1 MLYNLQILRAL
12 AAYLVFLTHFGLY
25 AGLVLPRPD
34 VLAFGAAGVDVF
46 FVLSGFIMFVSTG
59 ARSARGEG
67 GPAQAGSSRR
77 DDGEGIGAFLVRRA
91 ARVVPVYWLV
101 TLGLALMALAGLKP
115 IGIVEF
121 RPEYLLQ
128 SLLFLPFSRGGYVEP
143 LNSVGWTLNYEMFFY
158 AVFAGL
164 LLVPTRAMRALA
176 AVALFLGLSL
186 LGLLPVP
193 GLYWAYYTKPIV
205 LEFAAG
211 IGLGYA
217 YLHLG
222 APSAGFPVRRVAG
235 AAVFVAGLLV
245 LGGQA
250 AAYVLGVQP
259 ELTGFVRPLVWG
271 SAASLIVGA
280 MLLLE
285 RGGITLRSRWLL
297 SQGNASYSFYL
308 VHNLLLHAASKV
320 AAVLPVSGGVRVA
333 LIFSLAF
340 GASAAVGEVLFRRVE
355 APMNAALRRRFDR
368 RPVPAPV
375 PRALTP

>member
-25 AGLVLPRPD
+25 AAPVLPRPD

-59 ARSARGEG
+59 GGGEG
-67 GPAQAGSSRR
+67 V
-77 DDGEGIGAFLVRRA
+77 GAFLTRRV

-101 TLGLALMALAGLKP
+101 TLCLAVMALAGLKP
-115 IGIVEF
+115 IGILEL
-121 RPEYLLQ
+121 RPEYLVQ

-158 AVFAGL
+158 VVFAGL
-164 LLVPTRAMRALA
+164 LLVPTRGQRALA
-176 AVALFLGLSL
+176 AAAIFLSL
-186 LGLLPVP
+186 TLLGRLSVP

-217 YLHLG
+217 YLRLG
-222 APSAGFPVRRVAG
+222 SPPAGFPVRRAAAAAFVA
-235 AAVFVAGLLV
+235 AGLLV

-250 AAYVLGVQP
+250 GAYALDVPP
-259 ELTGFVRPLVWG
+259 EMTGFVRPLVWG
-271 SAASLIVGA
+271 SAASLVVGA

-285 RGGITLRSRWLL
+285 QGGITLRSRWLL

-308 VHNLLLHAASKV
+308 IHNLMLHTTSKV
-320 AAVLPVSGGVRVA
+320 VALLPVAGFLRVG
-333 LIFSLAF
+333 LIFVLAF
-340 GASAAVGEVLFRRVE
+340 AASAALGSVLFRRVE

-368 RPVPAPV
+368 RPVPAPLQNAFS
-375 PRALTP
+375 R

>member
-25 AGLVLPRPD
+25 AGPVLPRPD
-34 VLAFGAAGVDVF
+34 LLAFGAAGVDVF
-46 FVLSGFIMFVSTG
+46 FVLSGFIMFVST
-59 ARSARGEG
+59 SEG
-67 GPAQAGSSRR
+67 DAGVGTFLTRR
-77 DDGEGIGAFLVRRA
+77 I

-101 TLGLALMALAGLKP
+101 TLGLALMALVGLRP
-115 IGIVEF
+115 IGIMDL
-121 RPEYLLQ
+121 RPEYLIQ
-128 SLLFLPFSRGGYVEP
+128 SLLFLPFSRGGYIEP

-158 AVFAGL
+158 VVFAGL
-164 LLVPTRAMRALA
+164 LLVPTREWRALTA
-176 AVALFLGLSL
+176 AALFLSLTL

-217 YLHLG
+217 YLRLG
-222 APSAGFPVRRVAG
+222 SLPPGFPVRRVTG
-235 AAVFVAGLLV
+235 AAIVSAGLLV

-250 AAYVLGVQP
+250 VAYSLGVSP
-259 ELTGFVRPLVWG
+259 EMTGFLRPLVWG
-271 SAASLIVGA
+271 SAASLVVGA

-285 RGGITLRSRWLL
+285 QGGITLRSRWLL

-308 VHNLLLHAASKV
+308 IHNLMLHTASKV
-320 AAVLPVSGGVRVA
+320 VALLPVGESLRAG
-333 LIFSLAF
+333 LIFVLAF
-340 GASAAVGEVLFRRVE
+340 AASAALGSVLFRHIE

-368 RPVPAPV
+368 RPVPTPLQS
-375 PRALTP
+375 ALTR